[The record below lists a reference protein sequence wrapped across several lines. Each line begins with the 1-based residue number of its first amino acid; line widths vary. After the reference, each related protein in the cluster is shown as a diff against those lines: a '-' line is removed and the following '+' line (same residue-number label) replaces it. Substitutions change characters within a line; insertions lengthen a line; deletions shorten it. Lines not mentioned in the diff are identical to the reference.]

1 MINLT
6 ATTETNPQTIAVFNI
21 DYGNGWYWQLKCVAW
36 ISQSKYDS
44 QGNFAPKTTIKFKW
58 QDYRYNYYPYNNSVN
73 QYKLSLGNVEKS
85 VSFAIS
91 QSTNNGVR
99 DLCSAQTLGTFSHD
113 SSTGVFASN
122 SFTFKGVLANGSY
135 IGGSASG
142 YTEQMTLPTITPPS
156 EPTPTPSVEP
166 DPPTPIQSDNIPYY
180 YVYADNELVYG
191 AGIED
196 CYILN
201 PKLVLEVNKAGSL
214 KFDLP
219 VGSSMYNKIQKLK
232 TTIEAR
238 QGNEILF
245 RGRMLNTTR
254 SMFNT
259 VSCYCEGFLSWLVD
273 ITFLPYSR
281 NMQARDLLKEFITR
295 YNSRASNNRK
305 ITYKYSDIS
314 SVVNVKNDDYSNAW
328 DEINDVLIKGV
339 GGYIVPYLTS
349 SETGIQ
355 WLSSYGATTSQIIRF
370 GENLLSFEEYID
382 ASQIFNAVRPFGKE
396 VNGSRIQ
403 LSENEGFVIDQNSIN
418 MFGRIERIAI
428 FDEIEDVSTLRE
440 TATRFLRTGL
450 QSAMTIKIKAID
462 LHLLNVQIERI
473 RLGDSVRVVSPPH
486 QLDAYF
492 LCTKIEI
499 DMAHPKNTV
508 YTFGATQR
516 TISELTNS
524 SYNKFVITEGV

>member
-36 ISQSKYDS
+36 ISQSRYDS
-44 QGNFAPKTTIKFKW
+44 QGNFSPKTTVKFKW
-58 QDYRYNYYPYNNSVN
+58 QDYRYNYYPYNNNSNV
-73 QYKLSLGNVEKS
+73 YTLALGNTEKN
-85 VSFAIS
+85 VSFAIT

-99 DLCSAQTLGTFSHD
+99 DLCSAQTLGTFSHN
-113 SSTGVFASN
+113 SSTGVFPSN

-142 YTEQMTLPTITPPS
+142 YTEEMTLPTITPPS
-156 EPTPTPSVEP
+156 EPTPTVEP
-166 DPPTPIQSDNIPYY
+166 EPPTPIESDNIPYY
-180 YVYADNELVYG
+180 YVYADDELVYG
-191 AGIED
+191 PGIED
-196 CYILN
+196 HYILN
-201 PKLVLEVNKAGSL
+201 PKLTLEVNKAGSF
-214 KFDLP
+214 KFDIP
-219 VGSSMYNKIQKLK
+219 VGSAMYNKIQKLK
-232 TTIEAR
+232 TTVEVR

-245 RGRMLNTTR
+245 RGRLLNTTR

-259 VSCYCEGFLSWLVD
+259 ISCYCEGFLSWLVD

-281 NMQARDLLKEFITR
+281 KMQARDLLKEFITR
-295 YNSRASNNRK
+295 YNSRASSNRQ
-305 ITYKYSDIS
+305 ISYKYSDIS
-314 SVVNVKNDDYSNAW
+314 SIVTVENKDYSNAW

-339 GGYIVPYLTS
+339 GGYIVPYLTT

-382 ASQIFNAVRPFGKE
+382 ASEIFNAVRPFGKE
-396 VNGSRIQ
+396 VDGTRVH

-428 FDEIEDVSTLRE
+428 FDEIDDVSVLRE
-440 TATRFLRTGL
+440 NAKKFLRTGL
-450 QSAMTIKIKAID
+450 QTAMTMKLRAVD
-462 LHLLNVQIERI
+462 MHLLNVETERI
-473 RLGDSVRVVSPPH
+473 RLGDSIRVVSPPH

-492 LCTKIEI
+492 LCAKIEI
-499 DMAHPKNTV
+499 DMGQPQNSA
-508 YTFGATQR
+508 YTLGATQR

-524 SYNKFVITEGV
+524 SYNKFVITEGG